1 MPASG
6 ASKPSKPFSARVYP
20 IYTFMPMKRVAE
32 RNWPAVDRFSALLQG
47 ILLAAAANQ
56 EFEQLVGAVEGW
68 CEKLH

>member
-6 ASKPSKPFSARVYP
+6 ASKPSKSFSARVYP